1 MSQVNNQ
8 ELFKE
13 NKNDSQQKNPIVFT
27 AEKKEIDQQIGLK
40 SNVSLPSVNGNAGAD
55 VGDMKTEEKKSG
67 SADSQQKAQKE
78 NELVNVAPRVIRE
91 IKNVANKK
99 GMPIRYRISIPTE
112 TKMKLNFISFCKV
125 EAQDEPPPLHKYILG
140 VS

>member
-55 VGDMKTEEKKSG
+55 AYISRYPGDDYADIFGIDTYATYMAPSSSTNREE
-67 SADSQQKAQKE
+67 
-78 NELVNVAPRVIRE
+78 
-91 IKNVANKK
+91 
-99 GMPIRYRISIPTE
+99 
-112 TKMKLNFISFCKV
+112 
-125 EAQDEPPPLHKYILG
+125 
-140 VS
+140 